1 TKNSLHILHGCN
13 TFIGQ
18 AATNENEIT
27 KGYQMSKSAIKLL
40 SSANEILA
48 ALDLTIGNPASWMKD
63 EQARNQFKNADL
75 LACLIIDSA
84 ANALICENADTLDE
98 NMYDDMQQAVEG
110 YIQSNLDT
118 WSQAELKKVASLCDV
133 KALLAKLLDA
143 VAGQRAYAERQKAHA
158 EALEINEIITQ
169 AVEQNTR
176 MSGNAYTIHHSVSRA
191 VEQARGSML
200 ALNRYTAREIVKV
213 MIAVS
218 RLTKE
223 ANIAAQAKFATWLE
237 SSNADGCDDCLPF

>member
-1 TKNSLHILHGCN
+1 
-13 TFIGQ
+13 
-18 AATNENEIT
+18 
-27 KGYQMSKSAIKLL
+27 MSKSAIKLL

-48 ALDLTIGNPASWMKD
+48 VLDLTIGNPASWMSN
-63 EQARNQFKNADL
+63 EQARSQFKNADL

-84 ANALICENADTLDE
+84 ANALICENVDTLDE

-118 WSQAELKKVASLCDV
+118 WSQDEWKKHASLCDV

-143 VAGQRAYAERQKAHA
+143 VAGQRAYARACSERAKAHA
-158 EALEINEIITQ
+158 EALEINEIITL
-169 AVEQNTR
+169 AVDQNTR
-176 MSGNAYTIHHSVSRA
+176 MSGNAYTIHHSVNRA
-191 VEQARGSML
+191 IDQARASML
-200 ALNRYTAREIVKV
+200 ALNRYTAREILKV

-223 ANIAAQAKFATWLE
+223 ANIAAQAKFAKWLE
-237 SSNADGCDDCLPF
+237 SSNADGCDDGLPF